1 MNAKLL
7 FKIVF
12 IIVMLFLLVLIG
24 LNNKQ
29 NVPFNLPP
37 LISRTVHQPAA
48 IMYFAFFAVGILT
61 GAVLTASVGKKNG
74 ASSRRLS
81 GGGK

>member
-29 NVPFNLPP
+29 TVSFVLPP
-37 LISRTVHQPAA
+37 LLAKQIHQPAA

-61 GAVLTASVGKKNG
+61 GAVLSVGVGKKG
-74 ASSRRLS
+74 G
-81 GGGK
+81 GGGKPSGGK

>member
-1 MNAKLL
+1 MNARLL

-29 NVPFNLPP
+29 PTSFVLPP
-37 LISRTVHQPAA
+37 LISKAVQQPAA

-61 GAVLTASVGKKNG
+61 GAVLTTGVGKKG
-74 ASSRRLS
+74 GGGTSKPSSSR
-81 GGGK
+81 